1 MSTAEL
7 RNIITQY
14 TNVAD
19 DKLLRIVKA
28 VFESYT
34 NEEAD
39 IYDELPETFQKL
51 INKGLEDI
59 KEGRV
64 RSHEEVMKSIR
75 EKYNLAG

>member
-34 NEEAD
+34 KEQDEEE
-39 IYDELPETFQKL
+39 YPEIFYKL
-51 INKGLEDI
+51 IEKGLADS
-59 KEGRV
+59 KAGRV
-64 RSHEEVMKSIR
+64 RSHEEVMADIKA
-75 EKYNLAG
+75 KYNIAG